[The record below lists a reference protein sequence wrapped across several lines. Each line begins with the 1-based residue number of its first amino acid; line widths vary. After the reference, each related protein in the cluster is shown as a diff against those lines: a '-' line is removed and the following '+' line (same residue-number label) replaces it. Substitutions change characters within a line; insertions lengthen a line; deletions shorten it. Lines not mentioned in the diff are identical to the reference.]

1 MSSEGGSSGTAE
13 CLWPMLPSLCVRDNC
28 AANKEP
34 EGVSVLASDRIV
46 PAELPPNSTPVLHTA
61 DNVIH
66 RYEKANERK
75 YLEEEIAWIRAHQQ
89 REKLTKSERRISRVV
104 AMHRVRACM
113 PRDIVCKGWRDVG
126 LGPLYLGGLSLEKV
140 LGHPELQHSLAG
152 ACCWRCGRVRVRHT
166 VSGPDCKEYG
176 ILDKAGIPELEEF
189 PMHPSVGRTSTAPA
203 RLEHGEG
210 EGAMEV
216 DDDISTEEEPSKEE
230 LHSRDSGRGGGGGG
244 GGLHGGG

>member
-1 MSSEGGSSGTAE
+1 M
-13 CLWPMLPSLCVRDNC
+13 
-28 AANKEP
+28 
-34 EGVSVLASDRIV
+34 SVLASDRIV

-126 LGPLYLGGLSLEKV
+126 LGPLYLGGSAWRRCWGTPSCNIRWLVRVVGGVGESGSVIPSQVQIARSMESSTKRVSRSWRSSLCIHRSAARRPRLRGSSTGREKV
-140 LGHPELQHSLAG
+140 QWKSMMTSQLRKSLLK
-152 ACCWRCGRVRVRHT
+152 RNST
-166 VSGPDCKEYG
+166 QG
-176 ILDKAGIPELEEF
+176 IQ
-189 PMHPSVGRTSTAPA
+189 
-203 RLEHGEG
+203 
-210 EGAMEV
+210 
-216 DDDISTEEEPSKEE
+216 EEEEE
-230 LHSRDSGRGGGGGG
+230 EEEEDCMEEDDEE
-244 GGLHGGG
+244 